1 MCIFS
6 FARRLPLIQT
16 TWSCVCSRKAVPISR
31 QFDRFFPSLFVETVA
46 KQPRL
51 NVSRCIIR
59 LLIFEDLKIFLK
71 EMCRCIYLIFH
82 WAQWSVF
89 YKVRSAGN
97 SIQDLAIDLD
107 ASGEKHFCENKRKCV
122 FAKSRDVQLLI
133 VDLGVLF
140 WMKHHL
146 LLAIPVSHSQ
156 VSV

>member
-6 FARRLPLIQT
+6 FARRLPLIQN
-16 TWSCVCSRKAVPISR
+16 TWSSVCSRKAVPISR
-31 QFDRFFPSLFVETVA
+31 QFDRFFPSLFVETV
-46 KQPRL
+46 QNNL
-51 NVSRCIIR
+51 VWMCLDVIR

-71 EMCRCIYLIFH
+71 EMCRCIDLIFH

-122 FAKSRDVQLLI
+122 FAKSWDVQLLI